1 MNKLLVAL
9 CAFDIKLSADKLVL
23 IPEGIFKGID
33 GRPFDAPYWRL
44 TPENGRALAAQLNT
58 RTIDMLVDYEHS
70 IIAAKQEGKEAP
82 ASGWLRAGG
91 FEYVDGVGLCSNNWS
106 WTKKAKDYIEAEEYK
121 YLSPFILYDATGDV
135 HGLINVALTNTPNID
150 SLPPAKLAAAAQDFL
165 SQNREDSTM
174 NEFLKLMLKKIGLSE
189 TATEQEA
196 IAAANSAFG
205 KFDTAFGTSVSGE
218 QTLDVAFTKAIEV
231 KAAANNQ
238 AVVDPTQ
245 YVPMAVYQE
254 AVNQAGA
261 AEAANK
267 AKEIKDL
274 IDAACSDGR
283 LTGQVTI
290 AWYKQ
295 QAETNPDFVKAQLA
309 ALPKIAA
316 LTQKQTTTHQ
326 QSQSNQQQV
335 SAEPLAVGNLMGVDW
350 NEGKQA

>member
-33 GRPFDAPYWRL
+33 GRPFDVPYWRL

-165 SQNREDSTM
+165 SQNREDLTM

-218 QTLDVAFTKAIEV
+218 QTLDAAFTKAIEV
-231 KAAANNQ
+231 KTAANNQ
-238 AVVDPTQ
+238 AVVDQTQ
-245 YVPMAVYQE
+245 FVPIEVYNE
-254 AVNQAGA
+254 AVTNAGKTIA
-261 AEAANK
+261 ATQT
-267 AKEIKDL
+267 KEILGL
-274 IDAACSDGR
+274 IEAACSEGR
-283 LTGQVTI
+283 LAGQVTI

-295 QAETNPDFVKAQLA
+295 QAETNPEFVKAQLA

-316 LTQKQTTTHQ
+316 LTQRQTEQVNLAANHQ
-326 QSQSNQQQV
+326 QQPVVDDIEKQIAIQ
-335 SAEPLAVGNLMGVDW
+335 LGV
-350 NEGKQA
+350 